1 MDDRRKSY
9 RLQLAVLLAL
19 TLLVA
24 AACGGGDDNGDG
36 GESSS
41 QSENGTSTGELT
53 LASPAPNSLF
63 TFNEVIAR
71 ELGFYDEEGITVKV
85 EALSDQINA
94 AALIENGNVDTA
106 LISASDAL
114 AGATRTDNL
123 QLPYDERTGGT
134 SFIYGVVV
142 PDDSEYKEM
151 TDLEGTT
158 IGLASPEQDLALLAS
173 ALQEVGLSLDDVD
186 HLVVGPG
193 GPAVAESLR
202 TGEIDAYT
210 GTLADFAAFA
220 EAGLETRNLIPETL
234 EGLPVGGYVFRAE
247 DLGEDSD
254 AVKFLRALAK
264 GTFVAIERPD
274 VAAAVTKEVDPE
286 TWREPE
292 LAQFL
297 IEGLTETLVPF
308 DGTTFGEIK
317 VDRWQDAQDLLIEVG
332 ALDEEVD
339 LDTFLDEEW
348 TAAINDWD
356 RDEVLAQADEWLAEN
371 AK

>member
-1 MDDRRKSY
+1 M
-9 RLQLAVLLAL
+9 
-19 TLLVA
+19 
-24 AACGGGDDNGDG
+24 
-36 GESSS
+36 
-41 QSENGTSTGELT
+41 
-53 LASPAPNSLF
+53 F

-71 ELGFYDEEGITVKV
+71 ELGFYDEEGLTVKV

-94 AALIENGNVDTA
+94 AALIENGNADTA

-114 AGATRTDNL
+114 AGATKSDDLR
-123 QLPYDERTGGT
+123 LPYDERTGGT

-142 PDDSEYKEM
+142 PEDSEYKEM
-151 TDLEGTT
+151 ADLKGAT

-186 HLVVGPG
+186 HVVVGPG

-220 EAGLETRNLIPETL
+220 EAGLETENLIPETL

-247 DLGEDSD
+247 ALGEDSD
-254 AVKFLRALAK
+254 AVKFLRAIAK
-264 GTFVAIERPD
+264 GTFVAIERPE
-274 VAAAVTKEVDPE
+274 VAEAVTKEVDPE

-292 LAQFL
+292 LAAFL
-297 IEGLTETLVPF
+297 IEGLMETLVPF

-317 VDRWQDAQDLLIEVG
+317 IRP
-332 ALDEEVD
+332 LDGGPG
-339 LDTFLDEEW
+339 
-348 TAAINDWD
+348 
-356 RDEVLAQADEWLAEN
+356 LAGRSRRPG
-371 AK
+371 